1 MVNLIKSLTKQ
12 VDGMEVGLTLGL
24 EIQEGTLKLFLVE
37 CGCSVQDIS
46 IKLDGGASWLYQGYV
61 SRLRYQRSSSRMWIS
76 LYFHL

>member
-1 MVNLIKSLTKQ
+1 MKQ

-61 SRLRYQRSSSRMWIS
+61 SGLC
-76 LYFHL
+76 